1 MPTAWSTH
9 LKTYAADNKITYKQA
24 MSDPKSKEAY
34 AKVKAALPAK
44 EKKPR
49 AKKVKEVKEEVAETP
64 VNVIKRKSKSTVLD
78 TEPQIFQ
85 AD

>member
-34 AKVKAALPAK
+34 AKVKAALPPK

-49 AKKVKEVKEEVAETP
+49 AKKVKEEVAETP
-64 VNVIKRKSKSTVLD
+64 VKVIKRKSKSTVLD